1 VADLQQRRSG
11 GQRGQRGQRG
21 LLLAAWRALATA
33 VPAAA
38 APPLPAPGAPI
49 EPVVGADSTAVA
61 KACAQDLPLRVDCR
75 ERPPS
80 PSPCTAPWPEV
91 PLSHYVT
98 LQAQALQRLGL
109 QAP

>member
-11 GQRGQRGQRG
+11 GQRGLRG

-33 VPAAA
+33 VPAATA
-38 APPLPAPGAPI
+38 APLQAPGATL
-49 EPVVGADSTAVA
+49 EPVAGAASTAVA
-61 KACAQDLPLRVDCR
+61 KSCAQDLPLRVGDCGG
-75 ERPPS
+75 PPS